1 VRGDIREELIATVT
15 SCAGWRAAAA
25 QEHPDDLRS
34 AACAA
39 ALERAARELRD
50 LSDDDPRL
58 LRLERLVYRAD
69 EEVAGQYF
77 VEAGDIIARH
87 GFDCA
92 ASTDDLLAALLEA
105 AEAVAGRPG
114 PG

>member
-1 VRGDIREELIATVT
+1 MRGDLREELIATVT
-15 SCAGWRAAAA
+15 GCAAWRAGRAA
-25 QEHPDDLRS
+25 EHPDDERS

-39 ALERAARELRD
+39 ALERAARELRE
-50 LSDDDPRL
+50 LPDDDPRL

-69 EEVAGQYF
+69 EEVAGQYM

-87 GFDCA
+87 GFGCA

-105 AEAVAGRPG
+105 AEAIAGPAG
-114 PG
+114 AG

>member
-1 VRGDIREELIATVT
+1 MRGDLREELLATVT

-25 QEHPDDLRS
+25 AERPDDERS

-50 LSDDDPRL
+50 LPDDDPRL

-69 EEVAGQYF
+69 EEVAGYF
-77 VEAGDIIARH
+77 MVEAGDIIARH
-87 GFDCA
+87 GFGCA
-92 ASTDDLLAALLEA
+92 ASTDELLAALLEA
-105 AEAVAGRPG
+105 AEAITG
-114 PG
+114 PD